1 MRLTT
6 WLLLIVACG
15 GTETSSTS
23 SPEND
28 DESSG
33 AMTEATSPA
42 AAPSP
47 SGPTPAAEPAFVHG
61 GLRCMHVTPE
71 GELASCEEISEAGN
85 DAPSAEENC
94 AMLGARLE
102 PGACPTAERVG
113 RCHAMDGPELRPVYP
128 IRISYYRSTL
138 VADAARAQRICADL
152 DGTFVPEP

>member
-1 MRLTT
+1 MRITA
-6 WLLLIVACG
+6 WLLLVVACG
-15 GTETSSTS
+15 GAESPSTSST
-23 SPEND
+23 ED
-28 DESSG
+28 EGESSG
-33 AMTEATSPA
+33 AMTEPTTHTPE
-42 AAPSP
+42 
-47 SGPTPAAEPAFVHG
+47 PTPTTPTEPAFVHG

-138 VADAARAQRICADL
+138 VADAARAMRICADL